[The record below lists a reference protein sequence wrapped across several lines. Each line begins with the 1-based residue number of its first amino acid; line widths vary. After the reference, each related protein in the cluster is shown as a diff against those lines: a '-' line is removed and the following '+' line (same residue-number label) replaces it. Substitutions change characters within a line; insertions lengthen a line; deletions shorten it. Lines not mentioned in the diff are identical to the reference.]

1 MLGGVSA
8 IPRWTVVNQSR
19 AQQHGNPVPKSISS
33 LHLILVRL
41 IEHHDVKI
49 VSTWLMAVAVVLSE
63 AGNHVEEMSGGAAIT
78 VTPVMPLRMEQ
89 I

>member
-1 MLGGVSA
+1 MDCSA
-8 IPRWTVVNQSR
+8 PEPGPTAWQSR
-19 AQQHGNPVPKSISS
+19 FQV
-33 LHLILVRL
+33 HLQPALLVRL
-41 IEHHDVKI
+41 IEHQVVKI